1 MGILKVECVLNGD
14 VVKLEMPDDG
24 DVWTCLRM
32 YHPNTYDVLESG
44 DIIGVTVEG

>member
-1 MGILKVECVLNGD
+1 MGTLKVECVLNGD

-24 DVWTCLRM
+24 DVWTCIRM
-32 YHPNTYDVLESG
+32 HHPNIYYLLESE